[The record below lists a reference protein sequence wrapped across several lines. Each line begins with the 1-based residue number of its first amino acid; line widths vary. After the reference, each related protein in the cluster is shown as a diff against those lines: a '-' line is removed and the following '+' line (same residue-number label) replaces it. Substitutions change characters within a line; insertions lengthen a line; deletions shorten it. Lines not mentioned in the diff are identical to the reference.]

1 MSLNPLALSLSLFF
15 VIFTPPVRR
24 NISALTTDLILSFP
38 EQQLYPRPPEPHEI
52 KKNKADTND
61 KSRKSIYTTNVR
73 NWGFAPGCGCGSGEE
88 TGGGGGEGVV
98 VKGLTS
104 FNDATFLLIMRTIM
118 LIADDDDSASICAAA
133 KRGEQWRILFYQ
145 RFPRPVS
152 NYLSRLGSIVKASN
166 DEELKYINRS
176 WYLHTHGVRV
186 SDLWVPWRTIQ
197 IVCDM

>member
-1 MSLNPLALSLSLFF
+1 MP
-15 VIFTPPVRR
+15 
-24 NISALTTDLILSFP
+24 
-38 EQQLYPRPPEPHEI
+38 
-52 KKNKADTND
+52 
-61 KSRKSIYTTNVR
+61 
-73 NWGFAPGCGCGSGEE
+73 
-88 TGGGGGEGVV
+88 
-98 VKGLTS
+98 
-104 FNDATFLLIMRTIM
+104 M
-118 LIADDDDSASICAAA
+118 ADDDDSVSICAAA

-176 WYLHTHGVRV
+176 WYFHTHGVRV